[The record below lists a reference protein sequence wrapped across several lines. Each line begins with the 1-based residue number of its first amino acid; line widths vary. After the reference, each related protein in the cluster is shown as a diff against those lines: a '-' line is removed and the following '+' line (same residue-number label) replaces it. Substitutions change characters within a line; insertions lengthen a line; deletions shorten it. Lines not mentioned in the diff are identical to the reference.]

1 MKMRLLKGLVCGALL
16 AAPLANAVEL
26 MEWDRTPLVI
36 DLPVG
41 QERLVVL
48 NRNVSVGLPVTIAH
62 DDILRVQSTGGVLYF
77 KAHEAFDTERVQLK
91 DESTG
96 EIILVDLTAKADAS
110 AEQIQVISAEKVA
123 EADASERPEPA
134 AEQRAPLPV
143 VLTRYVAQSLYSPLR
158 VIEPVSGIN
167 RVAMRLPGSVE
178 TLLPALPV
186 EARPIAAWT
195 LEGLHATAIELRNQ
209 DPDRSF
215 ELDPRYLHGALM
227 AATFMHPTI
236 GPRGHLDDTTT
247 IIIVTRGPL
256 AEHLQLPRFQPTVG
270 EG

>member
-48 NRNVSVGLPVTIAH
+48 NRNVSVGLPLTIAH

-110 AEQIQVISAEKVA
+110 AEQIQVISAEVA
-123 EADASERPEPA
+123 EADASERPDPA

-158 VIEPVSGIN
+158 VIEPVPGIN

>member
-134 AEQRAPLPV
+134 AEQRAPLSV

-158 VIEPVSGIN
+158 VIEPVPGIN